1 MLDSDWIN
9 TRHTI
14 CINCV
19 CVCVC
24 VWEWVSVSK
33 CVSEWACVCVYV
45 CVSVCA
51 CVYVC
56 IYMCVCVY
64 VCIYM
69 CVCVCACVRVCV
81 CACVYVDVCIY
92 IYIYIYM
99 CVCVCLYVS
108 DHQTESTQMLLSRN
122 PSLIICCYENRA
134 SERERRDKKRWV
146 YSAQPLIDSSS
157 AHIDRETHPL
167 KPENRSN
174 IRTYSIQH
182 WTTHPA
188 LF

>member
-24 VWEWVSVSK
+24 VWESEWVWASVWVSVW
-33 CVSEWACVCVYV
+33 VSVCVCV
-45 CVSVCA
+45 
-51 CVYVC
+51 
-56 IYMCVCVY
+56 CVCECVWDR
-64 VCIYM
+64 M
-69 CVCVCACVRVCV
+69 CVCVCVIQSV
-81 CACVYVDVCIY
+81 
-92 IYIYIYM
+92 
-99 CVCVCLYVS
+99 CVCVCVCVCVS

-122 PSLIICCYENRA
+122 PSLMICCYENRA

-182 WTTHPA
+182 WTTRPA